1 MSGYVPKR
9 VSSTRTAIGTTDQKP
24 EGSSFVMLGLVGGIG
39 DSSWSRRVTKRRA
52 YSSMLKKSCV
62 EGKISSEK
70 CNTITSTLKNGYTP
84 EAKASSKS
92 THTKTHILSSAVHL
106 DDITISLAATASSF
120 LS

>member
-9 VSSTRTAIGTTDQKP
+9 VSTTRTAIGTTDQKP

-39 DSSWSRRVTKRRA
+39 NSSWSRRVNKRRA

-70 CNTITSTLKNGYTP
+70 CNTITSSLKNGYTP
-84 EAKASSKS
+84 EASSKS

-106 DDITISLAATASSF
+106 DDITISSAATASSF